1 MTNFIQFPK
10 DFIWG
15 TATSAYQIEG
25 ACQEDGKG
33 LSIWDTFTH
42 QPGKIYRDENG
53 DTAADH
59 YHRWPNDVKI
69 MAELGLNVYRFSISW
84 PRIFPA
90 GNGKL
95 NSPGLDF
102 YDRLVDALLAENIQP
117 YVTLY
122 HWDLP
127 QALQDQGG
135 WVNRDTVYYF
145 ADYARTVAERLGDRV
160 SHWITHNEPFVTAL
174 AGNYTGEHAPG
185 IQDPQIALQVAHHLL
200 LSHGL
205 AVDSLRAGAGHP
217 IQAGITLNLTPI
229 HPATDTPEDR
239 LAAQHFDG
247 INNRMFLD
255 PLFRQKYPDDIL
267 SLFGQ
272 LFPQTT
278 PEDLKQISV
287 PIDFLGINYYSRA
300 VARHDADVPVIQ
312 ASQIQP
318 PGNEYSQMWEIYPP
332 GIYELVTRVWKDYQP
347 AQIFITENGIPVPDG
362 IDFDGRVR
370 DYRRIRY
377 IRDHLI
383 QIHQAIRDGVPI
395 KGYLVWSLMD
405 NFEWA
410 HGYKTRF
417 GLVFVDFDS
426 QKRTIKDSGR
436 WYARVIQQ
444 NGFDRDAELEC

>member
-1 MTNFIQFPK
+1 MTNFLHFPQ

-25 ACQEDGKG
+25 AWDQDGKG

-53 DTAADH
+53 DIAADH
-59 YHRWPNDVKI
+59 YHRWSSDVKI

-84 PRIFPA
+84 PRIFPE

-95 NSPGLDF
+95 NPPGLDF

-117 YVTLY
+117 FVTLY

-127 QALQDQGG
+127 QTLQNQGG
-135 WVNRDTVYYF
+135 WANRDTVYHF
-145 ADYARTVAERLGDRV
+145 ADYARIVAERLGDRV
-160 SHWITHNEPFVTAL
+160 PHWITHNEPFVTAL
-174 AGNYTGEHAPG
+174 AGNFTGEHAPG
-185 IQDPQIALQVAHHLL
+185 IQDPKIALQVAHHLL

-205 AVDSLRAGAGHP
+205 AVESLRGGATHP
-217 IQAGITLNLTPI
+217 IQVGITLNLNPI
-229 HPATDTPEDR
+229 HPATDSMEDR
-239 LAAQHFDG
+239 LAAQRFDG

-255 PLFRQKYPDDIL
+255 PLFRGEYPEDVR
-267 SLFGQ
+267 SLFGP
-272 LFPQTT
+272 LFPQTKAG
-278 PEDLKQISV
+278 DLKQISV

-300 VARHDADVPVIQ
+300 VAHHDPDFPIIQ
-312 ASQIQP
+312 ASQIHP
-318 PGNEYSQMWEIYPP
+318 PGNEYSQMWEVYAQ
-332 GIYELVTRVWKDYQP
+332 GIYELVNRVWKDYQP

-377 IRDHLI
+377 LKDHLVR
-383 QIHQAIRDGVPI
+383 IHQAIQEGVPI

-417 GLVFVDFDS
+417 GLVYIDFDTLS
-426 QKRTIKDSGR
+426 RTVKDSGR
-436 WYARVIQQ
+436 WFAQVIQQ
-444 NGFDRDAELEC
+444 NGFDPDSVNEC